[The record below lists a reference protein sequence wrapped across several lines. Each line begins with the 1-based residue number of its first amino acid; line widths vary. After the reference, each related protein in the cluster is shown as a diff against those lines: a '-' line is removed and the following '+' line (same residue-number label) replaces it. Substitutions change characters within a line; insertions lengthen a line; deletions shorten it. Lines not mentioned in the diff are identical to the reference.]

1 MFLRRDLTKPA
12 MSGGFELQPL
22 DGGPRVALA
31 PGETVIGR
39 GPLLGITDKR
49 VSRRHAILEV
59 VGGQLRIK
67 PIHTNPCF
75 YQSSEKSQPL
85 PMKTNLWRWLNP
97 GDSFSLLVDKYIF
110 RVFATQSETDMECTL
125 RNSQMLEED
134 NILNEVPKSPVTKS
148 LPDKTTGTSQVE
160 RSTELPKTQTTTTNS
175 VSFLGECRD
184 FSKQQSNP
192 AQRKRVLPAWML
204 AENLSDQNLS
214 ASVISGDNNI
224 IQECGKEG
232 ISKDKTQVNMTQQ
245 RKRVIS
251 SGNSESISAED
262 DAGKK
267 CKNADQEKS
276 VISSK
281 EMPESFSTFTLS
293 NTDINTMKT
302 NTQRNEIPVEELGNV
317 SEHKIITKG
326 TPNKEDK
333 AVSYSESYSSVPG
346 RSSCGESQGSHP
358 ESTSDSS
365 SPETLHSKTSDS
377 VPGGSEEN
385 RVKRTSCM
393 YGANCYR
400 KNPVH
405 FQHFSHPG
413 DSDYGSV
420 QIIDQDETDDRP
432 ECPYGAS
439 CYRKNPQHKI
449 EYRHSTLTDEDND
462 DVGQP
467 NESDL
472 NDSFIDDEEE
482 EYEPTDE
489 DSDWEPEKEDQ
500 EKEDVEELLK
510 EAKKF
515 MKRKK

>member
-1 MFLRRDLTKPA
+1 

-39 GPLLGITDKR
+39 GPLLGI
-49 VSRRHAILEV
+49 
-59 VGGQLRIK
+59 
-67 PIHTNPCF
+67 HTNPCF
-75 YQSSEKSQPL
+75 YQSFEKSQPL

-97 GDSFSLLVDKYIF
+97 GDSFSLLVDKYVF
-110 RVFATQSETDMECTL
+110 RVFATQSETDVECTL

-134 NILNEVPKSPVTKS
+134 NILNEAPKSPVTS
-148 LPDKTTGTSQVE
+148 LLDKTTGSSQLE
-160 RSTELPKTQTTTTNS
+160 RSTELPKTQTTTINS

-214 ASVISGDNNI
+214 ASVMSGDNNI

-267 CKNADQEKS
+267 CKNADQEES

-281 EMPESFSTFTLS
+281 EMPESFSTVTLS
-293 NTDINTMKT
+293 STDINTMKT

-358 ESTSDSS
+358 ESTSDSF

-413 DSDYGSV
+413 DSDYGGV

-489 DSDWEPEKEDQ
+489 DSDWEPGNEDQ

>member
-1 MFLRRDLTKPA
+1 

-39 GPLLGITDKR
+39 GPLLG
-49 VSRRHAILEV
+49 
-59 VGGQLRIK
+59 
-67 PIHTNPCF
+67 IHTNPCF

-134 NILNEVPKSPVTKS
+134 NILNEAPKSPVTS
-148 LPDKTTGTSQVE
+148 LPDKTTGTSQLE
-160 RSTELPKTQTTTTNS
+160 RRTELGKTQTTITKS

-267 CKNADQEKS
+267 CKNADQEES

-281 EMPESFSTFTLS
+281 EMPESFSTVTLS
-293 NTDINTMKT
+293 STDINTMKT

-333 AVSYSESYSSVPG
+333 AVSYSESYPSVPG
-346 RSSCGESQGSHP
+346 KSSCGESQGSHP
-358 ESTSDSS
+358 ESTSDSF

-385 RVKRTSCM
+385 KVKRTSCM

-413 DSDYGSV
+413 DSDYGGV

-489 DSDWEPEKEDQ
+489 DSDWEPGKEDQ